1 MITKLDKNAD
11 RLARHARVRKKI
23 SGTPDAPR
31 MDVYRSTV
39 HIYVQVIDDTT
50 GNTLVACST
59 VEKAIAE
66 LTGRKYAPLD
76 KALKE
81 YGTFGEIHNAYGYDY
96 ISEKRFRN
104 LKKLYDERQNDPT
117 GRLTADV
124 LEFIDRRLNDLRGHL
139 QIMERAQEQYQS
151 ELKNKN

>member
-1 MITKLDKNAD
+1 MINKLDKNAD

-39 HIYVQVIDDTT
+39 HIYVQIIDDTT

-66 LTGRKYAPLD
+66 MVAGKTKVEAAKIVGEEAAKRAIAKGITAVVFDRGGYIYTGRVQAVAD
-76 KALKE
+76 GARAGGLK
-81 YGTFGEIHNAYGYDY
+81 F
-96 ISEKRFRN
+96 
-104 LKKLYDERQNDPT
+104 
-117 GRLTADV
+117 
-124 LEFIDRRLNDLRGHL
+124 
-139 QIMERAQEQYQS
+139 
-151 ELKNKN
+151 

>member
-31 MDVYRSTV
+31 MDVYRSTN
-39 HIYVQVIDDTT
+39 HIYVQIIDDTT

-66 LTGRKYAPLD
+66 MVADKTKVEAAKIVGEEAAKRAIAKGITEVVFDRGGYIYTGRVQAV
-76 KALKE
+76 
-81 YGTFGEIHNAYGYDY
+81 
-96 ISEKRFRN
+96 
-104 LKKLYDERQNDPT
+104 
-117 GRLTADV
+117 ADGA
-124 LEFIDRRLNDLRGHL
+124 RAGGLNF
-139 QIMERAQEQYQS
+139 
-151 ELKNKN
+151 

>member
-31 MDVYRSTV
+31 MDVYRSTS
-39 HIYVQVIDDTT
+39 HIYVQIIDDTT

-66 LTGRKYAPLD
+66 MVADKTKVEAAKIVGEEAAKRAIAKGITEVVFDRGGYIYTGRVQAV
-76 KALKE
+76 
-81 YGTFGEIHNAYGYDY
+81 
-96 ISEKRFRN
+96 
-104 LKKLYDERQNDPT
+104 
-117 GRLTADV
+117 ADGA
-124 LEFIDRRLNDLRGHL
+124 RAGGLNF
-139 QIMERAQEQYQS
+139 
-151 ELKNKN
+151 

>member
-39 HIYVQVIDDTT
+39 HIYVQIIDDTT

-66 LTGRKYAPLD
+66 MVADKTKVEAAKIVGEEAAKRAIAKGITDVVFDRGGYIYTGRVQAV
-76 KALKE
+76 AE
-81 YGTFGEIHNAYGYDY
+81 GARAGG
-96 ISEKRFRN
+96 
-104 LKKLYDERQNDPT
+104 
-117 GRLTADV
+117 
-124 LEFIDRRLNDLRGHL
+124 LNF
-139 QIMERAQEQYQS
+139 
-151 ELKNKN
+151 